1 MASNPEFLAQGTAVR
16 DTLHASRIVIG
27 TESKIATTILKELY
41 KNFDSEIIITDR
53 KSAEMIKY
61 ASNNFLALKISYI
74 NEMANLCEKIGA
86 NIEDVSRGMG
96 LDPRIGNKFLKAGIG
111 YGGSCFPKDT
121 KALNWISNMNDYEL
135 KTIKA
140 TVEVNESQ
148 KLKLIKKAKKYY
160 ESFEGLNIAILG
172 LTFKPNTDDLREAPA
187 LDNIPILLEEGAK
200 LKVWDKIGTNNVKKI
215 YPNEL
220 QYCQTIEETIKN
232 TDLCLIY
239 TEWEEVKKFDIN
251 KYVELMNEPIVIDG
265 RNCYSLE
272 DLKEIKIVYDSIGR
286 KTIKNL

>member
-1 MASNPEFLAQGTAVR
+1 M
-16 DTLHASRIVIG
+16 
-27 TESKIATTILKELY
+27 
-41 KNFDSEIIITDR
+41 
-53 KSAEMIKY
+53 
-61 ASNNFLALKISYI
+61 
-74 NEMANLCEKIGA
+74 
-86 NIEDVSRGMG
+86 
-96 LDPRIGNKFLKAGIG
+96 
-111 YGGSCFPKDT
+111 
-121 KALNWISNMNDYEL
+121 
-135 KTIKA
+135 A

-187 LDNIPILLEEGAK
+187 LANIPILLEEGAK